1 MRHYVC
7 VKKLNHWIGS
17 HDQIGFFQSK
27 SLRSRIVLLGETGRL
42 QTVQTLQL
50 SQWPS
55 TVLKGRRSHIDELP
69 NQQELN
75 WTQSF
80 EMSALT

>member
-1 MRHYVC
+1 MC
-7 VKKLNHWIGS
+7 VLKKFNLWIGS
-17 HDQIGFFQSK
+17 HDQIGFFQSE

-50 SQWPS
+50 SQLS
-55 TVLKGRRSHIDELP
+55 LSVLKGRRSHIDELP

-75 WTQSF
+75 WTQGF